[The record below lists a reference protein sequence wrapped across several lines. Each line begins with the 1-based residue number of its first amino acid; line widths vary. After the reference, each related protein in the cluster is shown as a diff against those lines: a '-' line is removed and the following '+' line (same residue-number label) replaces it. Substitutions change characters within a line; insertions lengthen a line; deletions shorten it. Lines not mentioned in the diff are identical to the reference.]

1 MIDNQCSCNGC
12 ELRTLFFENLEKGEY
27 ESMCVKKQQQLH
39 PKGSLIYKQGE
50 KIDHFSYLKSGLV
63 KLVRNIDDNNEQII
77 CFARPLDFVSLL
89 SIFSETYH
97 QYSVIALEDSEICS
111 LYLDEVKEMALHN
124 GRFALSLAEKIN
136 RASDNIILTM
146 LNIRQRRLLG
156 RIAYILLYFA
166 NEVYKSDVFDMPVSR
181 KEIAEFIGM
190 TTENVIRTLSEFR
203 QDKIIKINGKTI
215 EIVDKEKL
223 EHISQNA

>member
-1 MIDNQCSCNGC
+1 MSEYQCSCNGC
-12 ELRTLFFENLEKGEY
+12 ELRTLFFENLEKGAY
-27 ESMCVKKQQQLH
+27 ESMCVKKQQQLY

-63 KLVRNIDDNNEQII
+63 KLVRNTDDKNEQII

-111 LYLDEVKEMALHN
+111 LYLDEVKEMAMQN

-203 QDKIIKINGKTI
+203 QDKIIRINGKTI
-215 EIVDKEKL
+215 EIADKEKL
-223 EHISQNA
+223 VHISLNA

>member
-1 MIDNQCSCNGC
+1 MGEYQCSCNGC
-12 ELRTLFFENLEKGEY
+12 ELRSLFFENLEKGAY
-27 ESMCVKKQQQLH
+27 ESMCAKKQQQLY
-39 PKGSLIYKQGE
+39 PKGSLIYRQGE
-50 KIDHFSYLKSGLV
+50 KISHFSYLKSGLV
-63 KLVRNIDDNNEQII
+63 KLVRNIDDKNEQII

-89 SIFSETYH
+89 SIFSETCH

-146 LNIRQRRLLG
+146 LNVRQRRLLG

-203 QDKIIKINGKTI
+203 QDKIIRINGKTI
-215 EIVDKEKL
+215 EIADKEKL
-223 EHISQNA
+223 VHISLNA

>member
-1 MIDNQCSCNGC
+1 MSEYQCSCNGC
-12 ELRTLFFENLEKGEY
+12 ELRTLFFENLEKGAY
-27 ESMCVKKQQQLH
+27 ESMCVKKQQQLYS
-39 PKGSLIYKQGE
+39 KGSLIYKQGE

-63 KLVRNIDDNNEQII
+63 KLVRNIDDKNEQII

-111 LYLDEVKEMALHN
+111 LNLDEVKEMALHN

-203 QDKIIKINGKTI
+203 QDKMIRINGKTI
-215 EIVDKEKL
+215 EIADKEKL
-223 EHISQNA
+223 VQISLNA